1 MGTRRRSVNSAV
13 FTGPVS
19 PPPPSPSLVVHGG
32 TISHNIL
39 RVRHGTIA
47 SGGGIFSKGF
57 RAHADTGVVTA
68 NTPDDC
74 VGCS

>member
-1 MGTRRRSVNSAV
+1 MR
-13 FTGPVS
+13 VS
-19 PPPPSPSLVVHGG
+19 PPPARSPPPPPPSLVGHGG

-39 RVRHGTIA
+39 RVRRGATA
-47 SGGGIFSKGF
+47 SGGGIYSKGF

-74 VGCS
+74 VGCF

>member
-1 MGTRRRSVNSAV
+1 
-13 FTGPVS
+13 
-19 PPPPSPSLVVHGG
+19 LVVHGG

-47 SGGGIFSKGF
+47 SGGGIYSKGF
-57 RAHADTGVVTA
+57 RAQADTGVVTA